1 MVYYLISCGKKT
13 LIKIFIIFFVT
24 VITGFRFNVRKRLVP
39 GNNYPGTFLTAKT
52 CSAFLD
58 SIIPFIISWVLT
70 ANMTQLVFTEIYY
83 YLAQI
88 FFIQLPNKD
97 TFNGEYKRQLVKDF
111 SNLKKT
117 YKDLE
122 VGMSIQS
129 DTNQFSPEMTRIN
142 DYIVIDLIGVL
153 SIESF
158 ESVITNPDRLRMLL
172 RICREHDVEILAHK
186 GKPIRADK
194 ETELAMQ
201 EILELSL

>member
-1 MVYYLISCGKKT
+1 MIQGSYYRSNVNSKVIDMEIRLGLDGQEPKKSKSSEIDYSEI
-13 LIKIFIIFFVT
+13 LKS
-24 VITGFRFNVRKRLVP
+24 KR
-39 GNNYPGTFLTAKT
+39 
-52 CSAFLD
+52 
-58 SIIPFIISWVLT
+58 
-70 ANMTQLVFTEIYY
+70 
-83 YLAQI
+83 AQI
-88 FFIQLPNKD
+88 FFIQLPNKAA
-97 TFNGEYKRQLVKDF
+97 FNDEYKRQIVTDF

-122 VGMSIQS
+122 VGMSIQN
-129 DTNQFSPEMTRIN
+129 DTNQFSPEMNRIN

-172 RICREHDVEILAHK
+172 RICREHDVEILNHK